1 MAPCDLPVLSAVCEV
16 AGDAAGALVAAP
28 FEWLAL
34 SMGQAAGWM
43 VESVW
48 EVIDATTIVNLSRPA
63 YVEVYNTVF
72 GVAVFLM
79 LLLFTLQLLRGLV
92 RREPRAFAQAIT
104 GLAKSVVGSFVAIAL
119 TTLLLEAT
127 DQLSRALVAAAGTTM
142 EQLGA
147 RIATL
152 VTGLSTLVL
161 ATPGAGAIVTMG
173 LAGLAIL
180 GVLMVWGSM
189 LVRTSLLL
197 VTVALAPLALAG
209 WSWQPTRAWAARW
222 ASFVVALVVSKFVV
236 VLIFL
241 VGTVAIAPTTDGEPA
256 TVADPLAGI
265 VLLFLAGFAPAMTHR
280 FIAFAGI
287 DVHQLVAA
295 EHDTSTAVRRA
306 VPATPIMRSG
316 IAKVVGPAAAGPAA
330 PAAPAAAAAPVV
342 VSTTASR
349 TMATSGAGQH
359 SGPHGAP
366 GRDAGPTTSPSV
378 RAPSGEGGH
387 R

>member
-1 MAPCDLPVLSAVCEV
+1 MAPCDLPVLSAACEV
-16 AGDAAGALVAAP
+16 AGGAAGALVAAP
-28 FEWLAL
+28 FEWLAV

-92 RREPRAFAQAIT
+92 RREPRAFGQAVT

-127 DQLSRALVAAAGTTM
+127 DQLSRALVTAAGTTM
-142 EQLGA
+142 EQLGG

-152 VTGLSTLVL
+152 VTRLSVL
-161 ATPGAGAIVTMG
+161 SLSSPGPGAVVTMA

-180 GVLMVWGSM
+180 GALMVWGSM

-197 VTVALAPLALAG
+197 VTVALAPIALAG

-241 VGTVAIAPTTDGEPA
+241 IGTVAMTPTADGEPG

-265 VLLFLAGFAPAMTHR
+265 VLLFLAAFAPAMTHR
-280 FIAFAGI
+280 FIAFAGF
-287 DVHQLVAA
+287 DVHQLVAS
-295 EHDTSTAVRRA
+295 ERETSTAVRRA
-306 VPATPIMRSG
+306 VPAAPIMRAG
-316 IAKVVGPAAAGPAA
+316 VAKVVRPAAAGPAA
-330 PAAPAAAAAPVV
+330 PAAAAVAAAPAV
-342 VSTTASR
+342 VSTAASR
-349 TMATSGAGQH
+349 TMTASGSGQHAGRGGAAGQ
-359 SGPHGAP
+359 A
-366 GRDAGPTTSPSV
+366 AGPTASPSG
-378 RAPSGEGGH
+378 RAPSGEGG
-387 R
+387 RP